1 MEHGGTPGS
10 VRRCVT
16 LHSGSPRVFS
26 VVRRLK
32 LLLPYILKVL
42 LP

>member
-1 MEHGGTPGS
+1 M
-10 VRRCVT
+10 T

-26 VVRRLK
+26 VVRGLK
-32 LLLPYILKVL
+32 LLLPCILKVL

>member
-1 MEHGGTPGS
+1 MEHGGIPGS

-32 LLLPYILKVL
+32 LLLSDILKVL